1 MLSAERKLK
10 IAEIVCKNGGIKTS
24 ALSDMF
30 YVSEMTIL
38 RDLAELEQQGILKR
52 VYGGAVVENDSTREI
67 SSILRKR
74 IHSTEKNVIA
84 EKAIK
89 LISNGE
95 SLFLDGSTTVLSFAK
110 RISAKKEIT
119 VITHSLDIINE
130 LKNNNDIKIICSGGE
145 FQETTLCFVGP
156 RTEIFLKE
164 FYADKA
170 FISPAGIS
178 IKAGL
183 TVENPLQASV
193 KRTMLENSSQK
204 IVLIDSSKFDKI
216 SLSRVFNIDDVNI
229 IVTDKKPDK
238 KYIDY
243 FKKNGV
249 EIIY

>member
-10 IAEIVCKNGGIKTS
+10 IAEMVCRNGGIKTS

-38 RDLAELEQQGILKR
+38 RDLAELEQQGILRR
-52 VYGGAVVENDSTREI
+52 VYGGAVVVNDSTREI

-74 IHSTEKNVIA
+74 IHTAEKNVIA
-84 EKAIK
+84 EKALK

-110 RISAKKEIT
+110 KIDTKKEIT
-119 VITHSLDIINE
+119 IITHGLDIINE
-130 LKNNNDIKIICSGGE
+130 LKNNNDIKIICTGGE
-145 FQETTLCFVGP
+145 FQETTLSFVGS
-156 RTEIFLKE
+156 RTELFLKE

-178 IKAGL
+178 LKAGL
-183 TVENPLQASV
+183 TVENPLQASI
-193 KRTMLENSSQK
+193 KKIMLENSSQK

-216 SLSRVFNIDDVNI
+216 ALSRVCNIDEVNFI
-229 IVTDKKPDK
+229 ITDKKPDK
-238 KYIDY
+238 KYIDF
-243 FKKNGV
+243 FKKNRV